1 MTAPDPAR
9 LPDPAGQPDYARLID
24 AATWAF
30 IRETEG
36 WYPPDATGLT
46 IAGQRAVYDRMARAF
61 HRGRPAGVTTRDRPF
76 GGVACRVYRPA
87 AVVFTVLYLH
97 GGGFVVGGLDSHDDI
112 CAEIAAA
119 TGARVVA
126 VDYRLAPEHRHPAA
140 FDDALAAARAVAV
153 EFPGPLILAGDS
165 AGGCLAAA
173 VAQRARAGGP
183 AVAGQVLIYP
193 GLGGA
198 SDRGSYLS
206 HAHAPMLS
214 RDDVLWY
221 ARIRHGGGQAR
232 CDDPTADP
240 LRDSDFAG
248 LPPSVIISAEC
259 DPLADDG
266 RDYRDRIRAAGGRA
280 DWICEAGLVHGY
292 LRARASVPRAAAS
305 FGRITAAIAALGRG
319 HWPAL

>member
-1 MTAPDPAR
+1 
-9 LPDPAGQPDYARLID
+9 
-24 AATWAF
+24 
-30 IRETEG
+30 
-36 WYPPDATGLT
+36 
-46 IAGQRAVYDRMARAF
+46 
-61 HRGRPAGVTTRDRPF
+61 
-76 GGVACRVYRPA
+76 
-87 AVVFTVLYLH
+87 
-97 GGGFVVGGLDSHDDI
+97 
-112 CAEIAAA
+112 
-119 TGARVVA
+119 
-126 VDYRLAPEHRHPAA
+126 
-140 FDDALAAARAVAV
+140 
-153 EFPGPLILAGDS
+153 
-165 AGGCLAAA
+165 
-173 VAQRARAGGP
+173 
-183 AVAGQVLIYP
+183 VLIYP

-198 SDRGSYLS
+198 SDRGSYLT

-221 ARIRHGGGQAR
+221 ARIRRGGGQAR